1 MYFTRQYDRNPVSL
15 AIFAKI
21 VKVWVQKKFLV
32 KQSLLKFM
40 AQVLQFL
47 IFLKMAFFLDLCR
60 IFQICKRDY
69 SHFFSNVFI
78 FEFTVWQ
85 E

>member
-21 VKVWVQKKFLV
+21 VKVWVQKKFLI

-47 IFLKMAFFLDLCR
+47 ILLKLAFFFWTSVESSEYVKSL
-60 IFQICKRDY
+60 
-69 SHFFSNVFI
+69 
-78 FEFTVWQ
+78 T
-85 E
+85 